1 LSWEEG
7 TREDSLPQ
15 GIGRHGERS
24 GCERRF
30 KGFNEVY
37 SYRADYGR
45 DPHTW
50 CRWRE
55 VRLKTSG
62 MKRDTTCRHKME
74 PVDPSRSFIFS
85 RGRWVV
91 TGGKLRARRRSRAMR
106 HGGSLP
112 AGHRTAQGLWCSV
125 RHSRASADI
134 GGQGLPLA
142 PKTIPHASRGYLR
155 HLARRRGSRGPGD
168 KRARSTPTMTEDG
181 WKTYE
186 SLTVQARPGVRRDP
200 VFHVLGRDGLD
211 EGSHLHEGTRRR
223 IDARAKPGDSS
234 GSSSSDSWR
243 SATRFR

>member
-125 RHSRASADI
+125 R
-134 GGQGLPLA
+134 QLGLPLTLGVKGFLWHQRPFRMHPGA
-142 PKTIPHASRGYLR
+142 TCDTSRGDEGLE
-155 HLARRRGSRGPGD
+155 ARVIR
-168 KRARSTPTMTEDG
+168 
-181 WKTYE
+181 
-186 SLTVQARPGVRRDP
+186 
-200 VFHVLGRDGLD
+200 GRDR
-211 EGSHLHEGTRRR
+211 HR
-223 IDARAKPGDSS
+223 P
-234 GSSSSDSWR
+234 
-243 SATRFR
+243 